1 MNEATQQLLDVCDR
15 TTEALADVGRKSHTI
30 TRSAWAKAHST
41 ARAADDYVHHSP
53 WTLIG
58 AAALVAVAVGYVVG
72 RR

>member
-15 TTEALADVGRKSHTI
+15 TTEALADVGRKSQTI

-53 WTLIG
+53 WTLNG